1 MIDRSWYWRRWAV
14 FSSLAVCDIVVLYL
28 VVFGVDNRL
37 NQDMVNGAFL
47 LIAALVNG
55 YVFGGAWDDKN
66 RGKEAV
72 AGKAVESSDP
82 ATTSTKVEVN
92 Q

>member
-1 MIDRSWYWRRWAV
+1 MIDRSWYWRRWAI
-14 FSSLAVCDIVVLYL
+14 FSSLAVCDIVILYIT
-28 VVFGVDNRL
+28 VFGSDTRL
-37 NQDMVNGAFL
+37 NQDIANGSLL

-55 YVFGGAWDDKN
+55 YVAGGAWDDKN